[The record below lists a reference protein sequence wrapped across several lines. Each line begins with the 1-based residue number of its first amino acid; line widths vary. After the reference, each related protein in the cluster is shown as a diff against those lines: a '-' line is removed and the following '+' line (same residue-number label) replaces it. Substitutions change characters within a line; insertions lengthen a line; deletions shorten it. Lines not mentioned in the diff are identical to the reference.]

1 MLPLYK
7 NLKELDDAA
16 LQRYG
21 ISEEILMENAANGV
35 KEFLAER
42 GLIDKKTLIVTG
54 GGNNGA
60 DGLALAR
67 MLPNCSVL
75 KAAEPKSVLCKL
87 QFKRAQKLGVEFVSQ
102 FYGFELII
110 DAIFGSGL
118 NKPLEGDI
126 KKLVETLNGL
136 KAVKVALDIPSGVM
150 DRMGKEHTAFTA
162 DFTVTLGAHK
172 EALYSDAAKE
182 FVGEIALKGLG
193 LPSKKY
199 TEGFA
204 PSSYLLEKTD
214 IRLPNRKNKNCNKG
228 DFGHLFIVGGEM
240 IGASIIAAKAALRSG
255 VGLVSII
262 ARDSMVLEPQVIF
275 SNTIPNKQGT
285 VLIGQGLGSAFDDKE
300 VVEIVKSSKNSV
312 IDADLFKKECLKTIL
327 ALDKETVFTPHPKEF
342 ASLLK
347 ITENIEVSVDEIQ
360 SDRFGFARCFSQKY
374 KNKTLLLKGANT
386 LIAHNGDIFVMPH
399 GTAALAK
406 GGSGDALA
414 GVIASLM
421 AQGYSALDAAKTGSL
436 AIALSASAYK
446 GADYSM
452 TIEDLLDGLK
462 WL

>member
-7 NLKELDDAA
+7 NLKEQDNAV

-35 KEFLAER
+35 KEFLKEQ
-42 GLIDKKTLIVTG
+42 GLIGKKIVIVAG

-67 MLPNCSVL
+67 MLPHCSVL
-75 KAAEPKSVLCKL
+75 QATEPSSALCKL
-87 QFKRAQKLGVEFVSQ
+87 QFDRAKKLGVEFVLEP
-102 FYGFELII
+102 YGFELII

-126 KKLVETLNGL
+126 KKLVETLNDL
-136 KAVKVALDIPSGVM
+136 EATKVALDIPSGVM
-150 DRMGKEHTAFTA
+150 DRMGKEHTAFMA

-193 LPSKKY
+193 LSSEKY

-204 PSSYLLEKTD
+204 PSSYLLQKTD
-214 IRLPNRKNKNCNKG
+214 IKLPNRKKKNCNKG

-240 IGASIIAAKAALRSG
+240 IGASIIAAKAALRFG
-255 VGLVSII
+255 AGLVSII

-275 SNTIPNKQGT
+275 SNTIPSKQAT
-285 VLIGQGLGSAFDDKE
+285 VLMGQGLGVAFDDKE
-300 VVEIVKSSKNSV
+300 IVEIAENSKNLV

-327 ALDKETVFTPHPKEF
+327 ALDKKMVLTPHPKEF

-347 ITENIEVSVDEIQ
+347 ITENIDVFVDEIQ
-360 SDRFGFARCFSQKY
+360 SDRFGFARRFTERHKD
-374 KNKTLLLKGANT
+374 KTLLLKGANT
-386 LIAHNGDIFVMPH
+386 LIAHNGDIFVMPY

-421 AQGYSALDAAKTGSL
+421 AQGYSALEAAKTGSL
-436 AIALSASAYK
+436 AIALSASSYK